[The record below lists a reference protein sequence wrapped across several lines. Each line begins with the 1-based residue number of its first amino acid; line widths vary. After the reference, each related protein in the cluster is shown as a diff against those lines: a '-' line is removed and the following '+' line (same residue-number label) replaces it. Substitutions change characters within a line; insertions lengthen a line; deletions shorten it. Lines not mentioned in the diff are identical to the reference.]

1 MNIAQNS
8 DQTRD
13 NAYVC
18 AVNKAELKRVL
29 IITYHWPPS
38 GGITV
43 LRCLKIAKYL
53 RDFGW
58 EPIIFTAENAV
69 YQYLDFSNEKDIP
82 EGLEIHKVPITE
94 PINAFKFFS
103 GRKKDA
109 PLQNITANSSR
120 KKTIIDKLG
129 MWVRGNFFI
138 PDARFM
144 WIKPSIAYLS
154 DYLKNNPVDAIFTDG
169 PPHTNT
175 VIGMRLSQRFGI
187 PWIADFQDPWTQV
200 DYYADLYIG
209 KRADKKHKALEQE
222 VFHTAKKITIA
233 SPTWKADLESIGAK
247 NVDVLYYGYDE
258 ADFVGFQPVKNEVFT
273 IVHAGLLGSDRNPIG
288 FFESLGKLI
297 EQHPDLAAKVQIQLA
312 GEVDYSVQK
321 TIEENGLAQVTKY
334 FGMISRQEVLQLYA
348 KASLLILPINKSI
361 NAKGRIPGKLFE
373 LLRTNKPILVF
384 GPIDGDVKQL
394 IEQKERGISF
404 EYDDHQSL
412 TNYLK
417 NALLSGEFE
426 KFNLSSTIDEY
437 SNQRLT
443 EKVAKLLDTIY
454 SQK

>member
-1 MNIAQNS
+1 
-8 DQTRD
+8 
-13 NAYVC
+13 
-18 AVNKAELKRVL
+18 
-29 IITYHWPPS
+29 
-38 GGITV
+38 V

-53 RDFGW
+53 REFGW
-58 EPIIFTAENAV
+58 EPIIFTAENAA
-69 YQYLDFSNEKDIP
+69 YQYLDFTNEKDIP
-82 EGLEIHKVPITE
+82 EGVEIHKVPIIE

-109 PLQNITANSSR
+109 PLQNITANSAK
-120 KKTIIDKLG
+120 KKTFVDKLG
-129 MWVRGNFFI
+129 MWLRGNFFI

-144 WIKPSIAYLS
+144 WIKPSVAYLS

-200 DYYADLYIG
+200 DYYAELYIG

-312 GEVDYSVQK
+312 GEVDYSVRK
-321 TIEENGLAQVTKY
+321 TIEENGLARVTKY
-334 FGMISRQEVLQLYA
+334 VGMISRQEVLKLYEA
-348 KASLLILPINKSI
+348 SSLLLLPINKAS

-373 LLRTNKPILVF
+373 LLRTGKPIVVF
-384 GPIDGDVKQL
+384 GQEDGDVKHL
-394 IEQKERGISF
+394 VEIKRRGSSF
-404 EYDDHQSL
+404 EYADNTSIGI
-412 TNYLK
+412 YLK
-417 NALLSGEFE
+417 KILLNNEFE
-426 KFNLSSTIDEY
+426 NVDSSLSVEEF
-437 SNQRLT
+437 SNRRLT
-443 EKVAKLLDTIY
+443 EKVANLLNEV
-454 SQK
+454 SQ

>member
-58 EPIIFTAENAV
+58 EPIIFTAENAA

-144 WIKPSIAYLS
+144 WIKPSVAYLS

-175 VIGMRLSQRFGI
+175 VIGMRLSQQFGI
-187 PWIADFQDPWTQV
+187 PWLADFQDPWTQV
-200 DYYADLYIG
+200 DYYSELYIG
-209 KRADKKHKALEQE
+209 KRADKKHRVLEQE
-222 VFHTAKKITIA
+222 VFATAKQITIA
-233 SPTWKADLESIGAK
+233 SPTWKADLESIGAR

-258 ADFVGFQPVKNEVFT
+258 ADFDGFQPVKNEVFT

-297 EQHPDLAAKVQIQLA
+297 EQQPDLVAKIQIQLA

-334 FGMISRQEVLQLYA
+334 FGMISRQEVLKLYEA
-348 KASLLILPINKSI
+348 SSLLLLPINKAS

-373 LLRTNKPILVF
+373 LLRTGKPIVVF
-384 GPIDGDVKQL
+384 GQEDGDVKHLVEEKRQ
-394 IEQKERGISF
+394 GSSF
-404 EYDDHQSL
+404 EYMDNTSIGI
-412 TNYLK
+412 YLEK
-417 NALLSGEFE
+417 VLMNSEFE
-426 KFNLSSTIDEY
+426 NFDPSLSVEEF
-437 SNQRLT
+437 SNRRLT
-443 EKVAKLLDTIY
+443 EKVAHLLNEIAH
-454 SQK
+454 

>member
-1 MNIAQNS
+1 M
-8 DQTRD
+8 
-13 NAYVC
+13 
-18 AVNKAELKRVL
+18 KRVL

-58 EPIIFTAENAV
+58 EPIIFTAENAA

-103 GRKKDA
+103 GRKKNA

-144 WIKPSIAYLS
+144 WIKPSVSYLS

-187 PWIADFQDPWTQV
+187 PWLADFQDPWTQV
-200 DYYADLYIG
+200 DYYSELYIG
-209 KRADKKHKALEQE
+209 KRADKKHNALEQE
-222 VFHTAKKITIA
+222 VFNTAKKITIA
-233 SPTWKADLESIGAK
+233 SPAWKTDLESIGAR

-258 ADFVGFQPVKNEVFT
+258 ADFEGFQSIKNDVFT

-297 EQHPDLAAKVQIQLA
+297 EQHPDLAANIQIQLA
-312 GEVDYSVQK
+312 GEVDYSVQQ
-321 TIEENGLAQVTKY
+321 TIEANGLAQVTKY
-334 FGMISRQEVLQLYA
+334 FGMISRQEVLNLYA
-348 KASLLILPINKSI
+348 ASSLLLLPVNKAA

-373 LLRTNKPILVF
+373 LLRTGKPMVVF
-384 GPIDGDVKQL
+384 GPDDGDVKHL
-394 IEQKERGISF
+394 VEEKRRGSSF
-404 EYDDHQSL
+404 EYMDITSIGM
-412 TNYLK
+412 YLEK
-417 NALLSGEFE
+417 VLLKSEFE
-426 KFNLSSTIDEY
+426 NFDPSLSVEEF
-437 SNQRLT
+437 SNRKLT
-443 EKVAKLLDTIY
+443 EKVAHLLDEIAH
-454 SQK
+454 

>member
-1 MNIAQNS
+1 LNIAQNS

-58 EPIIFTAENAV
+58 EPIIFTAENAA

-144 WIKPSIAYLS
+144 WIKPSVAYLS

-247 NVDVLYYGYDE
+247 KVDVLYYGYDE

-312 GEVDYSVQK
+312 GEVDYSVRK
-321 TIEENGLAQVTKY
+321 TIEENGLARVTKY
-334 FGMISRQEVLQLYA
+334 VGMISRQEVLKLYEA
-348 KASLLILPINKSI
+348 SSLLLLPINKAS

-373 LLRTNKPILVF
+373 LLRTGKPIVVF
-384 GPIDGDVKQL
+384 GQEDGDVKHL
-394 IEQKERGISF
+394 VEEKRHGSSF
-404 EYDDHQSL
+404 EYMDNTSIGV
-412 TNYLK
+412 YLEK
-417 NALLSGEFE
+417 VLMNNEFE
-426 KFNLSSTIDEY
+426 NFDPSLSVEEF
-437 SNQRLT
+437 SNRRLT
-443 EKVAKLLDTIY
+443 EKVAHLLNEIAH
-454 SQK
+454 

>member
-1 MNIAQNS
+1 M
-8 DQTRD
+8 
-13 NAYVC
+13 
-18 AVNKAELKRVL
+18 KRVL

-58 EPIIFTAENAV
+58 EPIIFTAENAA

-103 GRKKDA
+103 GRKKNA

-144 WIKPSIAYLS
+144 WIKPSVSYLS

-187 PWIADFQDPWTQV
+187 PWLADFQDPWTQV
-200 DYYADLYIG
+200 DYYSELYIG
-209 KRADKKHKALEQE
+209 KRADKKHKSLEQE
-222 VFHTAKKITIA
+222 VFNTAKKITIA
-233 SPTWKADLESIGAK
+233 SPAWKTDLESIGAR

-258 ADFVGFQPVKNEVFT
+258 ADFEGFQSIQNDVFT

-297 EQHPDLAAKVQIQLA
+297 EQHPDLAANIQIQLA
-312 GEVDYSVQK
+312 GEVDHSVQQ
-321 TIEENGLAQVTKY
+321 TIEKNGLTPITKY
-334 FGMISRQEVLQLYA
+334 LGMISRQEVLNLYA
-348 KASLLILPINKSI
+348 ASSLLLLPINKAA

-373 LLRTNKPILVF
+373 LLRTGKPILVF
-384 GPIDGDVKQL
+384 GPDDGDVKHL
-394 IEQKERGISF
+394 VEEKRRGSSF
-404 EYDDHQSL
+404 EYMDN
-412 TNYLK
+412 TPIGMYLEK
-417 NALLSGEFE
+417 VLLKSEFE
-426 KFNLSSTIDEY
+426 NFDPSLSVEEF
-437 SNQRLT
+437 SNRKLT
-443 EKVAKLLDTIY
+443 EKVAHLLDEIAH
-454 SQK
+454 

>member
-1 MNIAQNS
+1 M
-8 DQTRD
+8 
-13 NAYVC
+13 
-18 AVNKAELKRVL
+18 KRVL

-58 EPIIFTAENAV
+58 EPIIFTAENAA

-103 GRKKDA
+103 GRKKNA

-120 KKTIIDKLG
+120 KKTVIDKLG

-144 WIKPSIAYLS
+144 WIKPSVSYLS
-154 DYLKNNPVDAIFTDG
+154 DYLNNNPVDAIFTDG

-175 VIGMRLSQRFGI
+175 VIGMRLSQHFGI
-187 PWIADFQDPWTQV
+187 PWLADFQDPWTQV
-200 DYYADLYIG
+200 DYYSELYIG
-209 KRADKKHKALEQE
+209 KRADKKHKLLEQE
-222 VFHTAKKITIA
+222 VFNTAKKITIA
-233 SPTWKADLESIGAK
+233 SPAWKTDLESIGAR

-258 ADFVGFQPVKNEVFT
+258 ADFEGFQSIKNDVFT

-297 EQHPDLAAKVQIQLA
+297 EQHPDLAANIQIQLA
-312 GEVDYSVQK
+312 GEVDYSVQQ
-321 TIEENGLAQVTKY
+321 TIEANGLAQVTKY
-334 FGMISRQEVLQLYA
+334 FGMISRQEVLNLYA
-348 KASLLILPINKSI
+348 ASSLLLLPVNKAA

-373 LLRTNKPILVF
+373 LLRTGKPMVVF
-384 GPIDGDVKQL
+384 GPDDGDVKHL
-394 IEQKERGISF
+394 VEEKRRGSSF
-404 EYDDHQSL
+404 EYMDITSIGM
-412 TNYLK
+412 YLEK
-417 NALLSGEFE
+417 VLLKSEFE
-426 KFNLSSTIDEY
+426 NFDPSLSVEEF
-437 SNQRLT
+437 SNRKLT
-443 EKVAKLLDTIY
+443 EKVAHLLDEIAH
-454 SQK
+454 

>member
-1 MNIAQNS
+1 
-8 DQTRD
+8 
-13 NAYVC
+13 
-18 AVNKAELKRVL
+18 LKRVL

-58 EPIIFTAENAV
+58 EPIIFTAENAA

-103 GRKKDA
+103 GRKKNA

-144 WIKPSIAYLS
+144 WIKPSVSYLS

-187 PWIADFQDPWTQV
+187 PWLADFQDPWTQV
-200 DYYADLYIG
+200 DYYSELYIG
-209 KRADKKHKALEQE
+209 KRADKKHKSLEQE
-222 VFHTAKKITIA
+222 VFNTAKKITIA
-233 SPTWKADLESIGAK
+233 SPAWKTDLESIGAR

-258 ADFVGFQPVKNEVFT
+258 ADFEGFQSIQNDVFT

-297 EQHPDLAAKVQIQLA
+297 EQHPDLAANIQIQLA
-312 GEVDYSVQK
+312 GEVDHSVQQ
-321 TIEENGLAQVTKY
+321 TIEKNGLTPITKY
-334 FGMISRQEVLQLYA
+334 LGMISRQEVLNLYA
-348 KASLLILPINKSI
+348 ASSLLLLPINKAA

-373 LLRTNKPILVF
+373 LLRTGKPILVF
-384 GPIDGDVKQL
+384 GPDDGDVKHL
-394 IEQKERGISF
+394 VEEKRRGSSF
-404 EYDDHQSL
+404 EYMDN
-412 TNYLK
+412 TPIGMYLEK
-417 NALLSGEFE
+417 VLLKSEFE
-426 KFNLSSTIDEY
+426 NFDPSLSVEEF
-437 SNQRLT
+437 SNRKLT
-443 EKVAKLLDTIY
+443 EKVAHLLDEIAH
-454 SQK
+454 

>member
-1 MNIAQNS
+1 LNIAQNS

-18 AVNKAELKRVL
+18 AVNKVELKRVL

-58 EPIIFTAENAV
+58 EPIIFTAENAA
-69 YQYLDFSNEKDIP
+69 YQYLDFTNDKDIP

-144 WIKPSIAYLS
+144 WIKPSVAYLS

-312 GEVDYSVQK
+312 GEVDYSVRK
-321 TIEENGLAQVTKY
+321 TIEENGLARVTKY
-334 FGMISRQEVLQLYA
+334 VGMISRQEVLKLYEA
-348 KASLLILPINKSI
+348 SSLLLLPINKAS

-373 LLRTNKPILVF
+373 LLRTGKPIVVF
-384 GPIDGDVKQL
+384 GQEDGDVKHL
-394 IEQKERGISF
+394 VEEKRHGSSF
-404 EYDDHQSL
+404 EYMDNTSIGV
-412 TNYLK
+412 YLEK
-417 NALLSGEFE
+417 VLMNNEFE
-426 KFNLSSTIDEY
+426 NFDPSLSVEEF
-437 SNQRLT
+437 SNRRLT
-443 EKVAKLLDTIY
+443 EKVAHLLNEIAH
-454 SQK
+454 

>member
-1 MNIAQNS
+1 M
-8 DQTRD
+8 
-13 NAYVC
+13 
-18 AVNKAELKRVL
+18 
-29 IITYHWPPS
+29 
-38 GGITV
+38 
-43 LRCLKIAKYL
+43 RCLKIAKYL
-53 RDFGW
+53 REFGW
-58 EPIIFTAENAV
+58 EPIIFTAENAA
-69 YQYLDFSNEKDIP
+69 YQYLDFTNEKDIP
-82 EGLEIHKVPITE
+82 EGVEIHKVPIIE

-109 PLQNITANSSR
+109 PLQNITANSAK
-120 KKTIIDKLG
+120 KKTFVDKLG
-129 MWVRGNFFI
+129 MWLRGNFFI

-144 WIKPSIAYLS
+144 WIKPSVAYLS

-200 DYYADLYIG
+200 DYYAELYIG

-312 GEVDYSVQK
+312 GEVDYSVRK
-321 TIEENGLAQVTKY
+321 TIEENGLARVTKY
-334 FGMISRQEVLQLYA
+334 VGMISRQEVLKLYEA
-348 KASLLILPINKSI
+348 SSLLLLPINKAS

-373 LLRTNKPILVF
+373 LLRTGKPIVVF
-384 GPIDGDVKQL
+384 GQEDGDVKHL
-394 IEQKERGISF
+394 VEIKRRGSSF
-404 EYDDHQSL
+404 EYADNTSIGI
-412 TNYLK
+412 YLK
-417 NALLSGEFE
+417 KILLNNEFE
-426 KFNLSSTIDEY
+426 NVDSSLSVEEF
-437 SNQRLT
+437 SNRRLT
-443 EKVAKLLDTIY
+443 EKVANLLNEV
-454 SQK
+454 SQ

>member
-1 MNIAQNS
+1 M
-8 DQTRD
+8 
-13 NAYVC
+13 
-18 AVNKAELKRVL
+18 KRVL

-58 EPIIFTAENAV
+58 EPIIFTAENAA
-69 YQYLDFSNEKDIP
+69 YQYLDYTNEKDIP
-82 EGLEIHKVPITE
+82 EGLEIHKVPIVE

-103 GRKKDA
+103 GRKKNA

-144 WIKPSIAYLS
+144 WIKPSVSYLS

-187 PWIADFQDPWTQV
+187 PWLADFQDPWTQV
-200 DYYADLYIG
+200 DYYSELYIG
-209 KRADKKHKALEQE
+209 KRADKKHKSLEQE
-222 VFHTAKKITIA
+222 VFNTAKKITIA
-233 SPTWKADLESIGAK
+233 SPAWKADLESIGAR

-258 ADFVGFQPVKNEVFT
+258 ADFEGFQSIKKDVFT

-297 EQHPDLAAKVQIQLA
+297 EQHPDLAANIQIQLA
-312 GEVDYSVQK
+312 GEVDYSVQQ
-321 TIEENGLAQVTKY
+321 TIEANGLAQVTKY
-334 FGMISRQEVLQLYA
+334 FGMISRQEVLNLYA
-348 KASLLILPINKSI
+348 ASSLLLLPVNKAA

-373 LLRTNKPILVF
+373 LLRTGKPMVVF
-384 GPIDGDVKQL
+384 GPDDGDVKHL
-394 IEQKERGISF
+394 VEEKRRGSSF
-404 EYDDHQSL
+404 EYMDITSIGM
-412 TNYLK
+412 YLEK
-417 NALLSGEFE
+417 VLLKSEFE
-426 KFNLSSTIDEY
+426 NFDPSLSVEEF
-437 SNQRLT
+437 SNRKLT
-443 EKVAKLLDTIY
+443 EKVAHLLDEIAH
-454 SQK
+454 

>member
-1 MNIAQNS
+1 
-8 DQTRD
+8 
-13 NAYVC
+13 
-18 AVNKAELKRVL
+18 
-29 IITYHWPPS
+29 
-38 GGITV
+38 
-43 LRCLKIAKYL
+43 
-53 RDFGW
+53 
-58 EPIIFTAENAV
+58 
-69 YQYLDFSNEKDIP
+69 
-82 EGLEIHKVPITE
+82 
-94 PINAFKFFS
+94 
-103 GRKKDA
+103 
-109 PLQNITANSSR
+109 
-120 KKTIIDKLG
+120 

-312 GEVDYSVQK
+312 GEVDYSVRK
-321 TIEENGLAQVTKY
+321 TIEENGLARVTKY
-334 FGMISRQEVLQLYA
+334 VGMISRQEVLKLYEA
-348 KASLLILPINKSI
+348 SSLLLLPINKAS

-373 LLRTNKPILVF
+373 LLRTGKPIVVF
-384 GPIDGDVKQL
+384 GQEDGDVKHL
-394 IEQKERGISF
+394 VEEKRHGSSF
-404 EYDDHQSL
+404 EYMDNTSIGV
-412 TNYLK
+412 YLEK
-417 NALLSGEFE
+417 VLMNNEFE
-426 KFNLSSTIDEY
+426 NFDPSLSVEEF
-437 SNQRLT
+437 SNRRLT
-443 EKVAKLLDTIY
+443 EKVAHLLNEIAH
-454 SQK
+454 

>member
-1 MNIAQNS
+1 LNIAQNS

-58 EPIIFTAENAV
+58 EPIIFTAENAA

-233 SPTWKADLESIGAK
+233 SPTWKADLESIGGK

-312 GEVDYSVQK
+312 GEVDYSVRK
-321 TIEENGLAQVTKY
+321 TIEENGLARVTKY
-334 FGMISRQEVLQLYA
+334 VGMISRQEVLKLYEA
-348 KASLLILPINKSI
+348 SSLLLLPINKAS

-373 LLRTNKPILVF
+373 LLRTGKPIVVF
-384 GPIDGDVKQL
+384 GQEDGDVKHL
-394 IEQKERGISF
+394 VEEKRHGSSF
-404 EYDDHQSL
+404 EYMDNTSIGV
-412 TNYLK
+412 YLEK
-417 NALLSGEFE
+417 VLMNNEFE
-426 KFNLSSTIDEY
+426 NFDPSLSVEEF
-437 SNQRLT
+437 SNRRLT
-443 EKVAKLLDTIY
+443 EKVAHLLNEIAH
-454 SQK
+454 